1 MFGRAHDQP
10 GLLVEPKSTHTINI
24 KSEVEVTQFRNLI
37 WYFTFQFFLRLREV
51 ENLYRPIIENAN
63 KIAPA
68 FSKLFKEM
76 ILITSEDKPLPRAG
90 KGTVMRKLAL
100 QVYNDEIEAL

>member
-1 MFGRAHDQP
+1 
-10 GLLVEPKSTHTINI
+10 LSI
-24 KSEVEVTQFRNLI
+24 
-37 WYFTFQFFLRLREV
+37 
-51 ENLYRPIIENAN
+51 YRPIIENAN
-63 KIAPA
+63 KVAPA

-76 ILITSEDKPLPRAG
+76 ILITPEEKPLPRAG